1 MERKYVLE
9 YLLSKV
15 KDYFCLGGDERL
27 MDVLIDFKYILS
39 GFFWLSH
46 FVDPNYHSVNHGV
59 DR

>member
-1 MERKYVLE
+1 MLE

-15 KDYFCLGGDERL
+15 KDYFCLGGEEIL

-39 GFFWLSH
+39 GFFWFSH